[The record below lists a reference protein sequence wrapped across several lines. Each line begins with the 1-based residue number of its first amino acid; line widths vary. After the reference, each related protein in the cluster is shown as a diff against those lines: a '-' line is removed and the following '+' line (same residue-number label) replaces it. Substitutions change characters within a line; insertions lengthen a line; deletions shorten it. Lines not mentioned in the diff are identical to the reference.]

1 LRLSIANLSPVGIVE
16 VRKARV
22 SDAPDIAGIHVRAW
36 QLAYRGV
43 LSDQLLDGLSVAER
57 ASSWRELLSASDDR
71 WLTLVAE
78 SSRGL
83 AGFCSVAMPSRDERV
98 TDVAAEVR
106 ALYVDPSQWRQG
118 VGSAMLARALNELIE
133 LGSREVVLWVLPEN
147 HSALAFYRRFGFKVE
162 DEVERREERSGRPVI
177 RLRTVL
183 AADGRNIYS

>member
-1 LRLSIANLSPVGIVE
+1 LRLSIANLSPVGIVD
-16 VRKARV
+16 VREARV
-22 SDAPDIAGIHVRAW
+22 SDAPAIAGIHVRAW

-71 WLTLVAE
+71 WLTLVAQ

-83 AGFCSVAMPSRDERV
+83 VGFCSVAMRSQNERV
-98 TDVAAEVR
+98 IDEAAEVR
-106 ALYVDPSQWRQG
+106 AFYVDPSQWRQG

-147 HSALAFYRRFGFKVE
+147 HSARAFYHRFGFKVE
-162 DEVERREERSGRPVI
+162 DGVERREERSGRPVI

-183 AADGRNIYS
+183 AADGGHIYS